1 MPDKPRFRV
10 GAAGLDPR
18 DCRLIEIVFRHS
30 SYNRYAFGLMPAP
43 RPDDIDLLIANPQ
56 DPAGEAAMHAV
67 RVSARPIPV
76 VEALPA
82 GVPLPAGAALALD
95 RLTLQLLP
103 MLNRLVDQ
111 GGLAAAAPATADA
124 PRPTP
129 LPQSGL
135 PAAPAVRSAW
145 SAQPPGARP
154 AAQPAVAAPDVA
166 PASAPAP
173 SNLVSLPLRSLDPP
187 FVQRLRVLVVDDS
200 PTVRRQLTIALDRM
214 GIASE
219 TVDCAT
225 AALER
230 LAAQHF
236 DLALLDIVMP
246 DMDGYRLT
254 REIRRNR
261 ALRQLPVI
269 ILTSRSSPFDLARGA
284 LAGCDTYLTKPVPFR
299 ALEAAVLKQLR
310 RSLAIDDL
318 AGLVRPS
325 VPPAELAAAPPPP
338 GVLSRLFGR
347 P

>member
-30 SYNRYAFGLMPAP
+30 SYNRYAFGLAPVP
-43 RPDDIDLLIANPQ
+43 RPADIDLLIANPR
-56 DPAGEAAMHAV
+56 DPAGEAAVLAV
-67 RVSARPIPV
+67 RASARPVPI
-76 VEALPA
+76 VEAMPA
-82 GVPLPAGAALALD
+82 GVPLPDRSAIALD

-103 MLNRLVDQ
+103 LLNRLVEQ
-111 GGLAAAAPATADA
+111 GGLAAATDA
-124 PRPTP
+124 
-129 LPQSGL
+129 
-135 PAAPAVRSAW
+135 AAPADETERS
-145 SAQPPGARP
+145 PRP
-154 AAQPAVAAPDVA
+154 MVVA
-166 PASAPAP
+166 PAPAPAPAP

-219 TVDCAT
+219 AVDCAT
-225 AALER
+225 SALER
-230 LAAQHF
+230 LSAQHF

-318 AGLVRPS
+318 AGFVRPS
-325 VPPAELAAAPPPP
+325 VPAAEPAATPAPA
-338 GVLSRLFGR
+338 GMLSRLFGR
-347 P
+347 S

>member
-10 GAAGLDPR
+10 GAAGLDAR

-30 SYNRYAFGLMPAP
+30 SYNRYAFGLAPAP
-43 RPDDIDLLIANPQ
+43 RPGEIDLLIANPRE
-56 DPAGEAAMHAV
+56 PAGEAAVVAV
-67 RVSARPIPV
+67 RAYPRPVPI

-82 GVPLPAGAALALD
+82 GVPLPAGPAIALD

-111 GGLAAAAPATADA
+111 GSLVAAADANAAAATTPTAA
-124 PRPTP
+124 
-129 LPQSGL
+129 SL
-135 PAAPAVRSAW
+135 PA
-145 SAQPPGARP
+145 
-154 AAQPAVAAPDVA
+154 VA
-166 PASAPAP
+166 PASAAPPVAAPAP
-173 SNLVSLPLRSLDPP
+173 ALPPASNLVNLPLRSLDPP

-214 GIASE
+214 GIASDA
-219 TVDCAT
+219 VDCAT

-230 LAAQHF
+230 LTTQHF

-284 LAGCDTYLTKPVPFR
+284 LAGCDTYLTKPVPYR

-318 AGLVRPS
+318 AGLVRPHAQ
-325 VPPAELAAAPPPP
+325 PAEPAAAPPPA
-338 GVLSRLFGR
+338 GVISRLFGR
-347 P
+347 S